1 MSDSLTTAYYNQSA
15 EEYFN
20 RTVEVDMSTTCNR
33 FLRHV
38 KPGGRIIDIGAG
50 SGRDIKYFLNA
61 GFVAEGM
68 DASMELCHL
77 AAKYSGAPV
86 QCISIE
92 DWEPSIQYDGLW
104 ANASLLHLSLD
115 DIKNFLCRLH
125 LILAENGVAYMSFK
139 TGIATGRDEIGRF
152 FTDVSMETVQQM
164 VAKSTAIS
172 LIDSWI
178 TYDKLNRNDF
188 EWINVILR
196 KTQ

>member
-1 MSDSLTTAYYNQSA
+1 M
-15 EEYFN
+15 
-20 RTVEVDMSTTCNR
+20 
-33 FLRHV
+33 
-38 KPGGRIIDIGAG
+38 
-50 SGRDIKYFLNA
+50 
-61 GFVAEGM
+61 
-68 DASMELCHL
+68 
-77 AAKYSGAPV
+77 
-86 QCISIE
+86 
-92 DWEPSIQYDGLW
+92 
-104 ANASLLHLSLD
+104 LHLSLD